1 MKSRVFKITDTD
13 GNVYHFRKRKD
24 VIITL
29 KELCS
34 KEISLILFDNFLYHS
49 SVSKIPTEIKN
60 IDNLDI
66 YEFMKEDFNKI
77 HGNKYDNSCWKTWQ
91 MKHYKL
97 FDEMYNY
104 HTLHAL
110 HTV

>member
-13 GNVYHFRKRKD
+13 DNVYHFRKRKD

-29 KELCS
+29 KELCG

-60 IDNLDI
+60 IDNLALPTQI
-66 YEFMKEDFNKI
+66 WSKLGANSSKREF
-77 HGNKYDNSCWKTWQ
+77 
-91 MKHYKL
+91 L
-97 FDEMYNY
+97 R
-104 HTLHAL
+104 
-110 HTV
+110 